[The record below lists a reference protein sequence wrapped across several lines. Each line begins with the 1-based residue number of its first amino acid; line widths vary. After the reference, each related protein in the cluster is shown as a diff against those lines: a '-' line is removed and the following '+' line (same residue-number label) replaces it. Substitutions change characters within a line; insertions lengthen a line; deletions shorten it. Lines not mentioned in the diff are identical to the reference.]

1 VTRETKLEE
10 MQMAPFEAIQK
21 HITINLFWML
31 LGGGEDYIGTDR
43 KKKTQNTTRYTNIK
57 QYYRQRSNR

>member
-1 VTRETKLEE
+1 
-10 MQMAPFEAIQK
+10 MAPFEAIQK